1 MDAYTHICSLVAD
14 FNYLFGVITHKYPN
28 NYAVLYDKFNSK
40 TESFDVKQFLLR
52 FKLINEEVN
61 ELEKAVK
68 DNDAIEI
75 IDALCDILYV
85 VAGAKVYFNFS
96 VDKEIQQKIE
106 NVNDCKFKDKLTED
120 DLKNITSKLENED
133 VKLLLVKIRKYN
145 DSLKELTNFF
155 VEQKDKTYNSIFMK
169 SLIKLYNN
177 YLDKIVLNIFKLV
190 NVSKFNFNLIYQ
202 FDIVHNSNMSKVD
215 NSEEDAIKSVDEVKK
230 MMMQVILNEDN
241 TKVGEYFGN
250 EILPTQ
256 KIVEIQRYEYA
267 NYRKIDY
274 NGNFYYVIFDD
285 CSKKI
290 LKSHKYTPAKFI

>member
-1 MDAYTHICSLVAD
+1 
-14 FNYLFGVITHKYPN
+14 
-28 NYAVLYDKFNSK
+28 
-40 TESFDVKQFLLR
+40 
-52 FKLINEEVN
+52 
-61 ELEKAVK
+61 
-68 DNDAIEI
+68 
-75 IDALCDILYV
+75 
-85 VAGAKVYFNFS
+85 
-96 VDKEIQQKIE
+96 
-106 NVNDCKFKDKLTED
+106 
-120 DLKNITSKLENED
+120 
-133 VKLLLVKIRKYN
+133 
-145 DSLKELTNFF
+145 
-155 VEQKDKTYNSIFMK
+155 MK